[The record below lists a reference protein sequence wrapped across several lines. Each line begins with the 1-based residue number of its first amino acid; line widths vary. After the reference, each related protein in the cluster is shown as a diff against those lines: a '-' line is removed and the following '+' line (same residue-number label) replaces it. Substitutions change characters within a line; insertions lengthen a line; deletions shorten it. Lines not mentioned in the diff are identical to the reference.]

1 MLRINVIWRKFS
13 MGDLIAFKPKRRA
26 MRAKAASDGPAA
38 VVIFT
43 GVRRERA
50 ENVEYRAAKPRKTQ
64 RVRKV
69 SEGYPR
75 KCKGQTGAGKQS

>member
-1 MLRINVIWRKFS
+1 
-13 MGDLIAFKPKRRA
+13 
-26 MRAKAASDGPAA
+26 

-50 ENVEYRAAKPRKTQ
+50 EIVEYRAAKPRKTQ